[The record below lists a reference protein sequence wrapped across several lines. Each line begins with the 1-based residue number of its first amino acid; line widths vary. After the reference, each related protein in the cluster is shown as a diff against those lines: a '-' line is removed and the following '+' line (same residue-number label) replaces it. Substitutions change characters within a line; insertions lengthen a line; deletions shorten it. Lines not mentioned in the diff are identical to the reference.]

1 MFTVNKNPSI
11 GDLRSFGLAMFLGFF
26 FIGALLF
33 FAPFLRTRDVLVLDW
48 TGTRL
53 QYTAVVLQTLAFGLW
68 LLSVKAPRAAKPVYI
83 VWMTFAATM
92 GRVMFTV
99 LLTVL
104 FVLLLPVFSLIVRT
118 GDPLRRKL
126 QRGGSYWED
135 YRPHETSL
143 ERMKRPF

>member
-1 MFTVNKNPSI
+1 MFTVNKNPSDS
-11 GDLRSFGLAMFLGFF
+11 DLRRFGLAMIVGFF

-33 FAPFLRTRDVLVLDW
+33 FAPFLRTRGVLRLDW

-53 QYTAVVLQTLAFGLW
+53 QYTAVALQALGTLLW

-83 VWMTFAATM
+83 VWMTIAATM
-92 GRVMFTV
+92 GRVMSAV
-99 LLTVL
+99 VLTVL
-104 FVLLLPVFSLIVRT
+104 FVLLLPVFSLIVRA

-135 YRPHETSL
+135 YKPHEASL
-143 ERMKRPF
+143 DRMKRPF

>member
-11 GDLRSFGLAMFLGFF
+11 RDLRSFGLAMIVGFF

-33 FAPFLRTRDVLVLDW
+33 FAPFLRTRDVLRLDW

-53 QYTAVVLQTLAFGLW
+53 QYTAVALQAIGTLLW

-83 VWMTFAATM
+83 VWMTIAATM
-92 GRVMFTV
+92 GRVMSTV
-99 LLTVL
+99 VLTVL
-104 FVLLLPVFSLIVRT
+104 FVLMLPIFSLIVRT

-135 YRPHETSL
+135 YKPHEASL
-143 ERMKRPF
+143 DRMKRPF